1 MKKSKS
7 QEPDKKLWDEVSKA
21 LTKLDVADPFDEE
34 WKVVP
39 REEKDY
45 YDLYNEHDS

>member
-7 QEPDKKLWDEVSKA
+7 QEPDKKLWNEVSKA
-21 LTKLDVADPFDEE
+21 LTKLRKDDE

-39 REEKDY
+39 RDAEEDY
-45 YDLYNEHDS
+45 YDRYNEHDS

>member
-7 QEPDKKLWDEVSKA
+7 QEPDKKLWNEVSKA
-21 LTKLDVADPFDEE
+21 LTKLRKDDE

-45 YDLYNEHDS
+45 YDLYSEHDS

>member
-21 LTKLDVADPFDEE
+21 LTELNKDED

-39 REEKDY
+39 RDAEEDY
-45 YDLYNEHDS
+45 YARYNEHDS